1 MEYLSPTGI
10 CKIASRMDSRGLVDP
25 LKVKIL
31 YFDPIWVTKFSA
43 TEKGPAAMLVL
54 HFQEAIV
61 LPLGQF
67 EEKVAPTLQSH
78 IVEVERE
85 AQRWLSL
92 GERQVPK
99 LQNPTQTV
107 LDGDTLAL
115 GLSLRTYFPLLSAK
129 NLTGIRPVNSLTSR
143 VNSSQ
148 VIWAIWGAV
157 EQAFRQLTGQQQ
169 CSHWEVECI
178 DTGLYTFHLTFVS
191 P

>member
-43 TEKGPAAMLVL
+43 T
-54 HFQEAIV
+54 
-61 LPLGQF
+61 
-67 EEKVAPTLQSH
+67 
-78 IVEVERE
+78 
-85 AQRWLSL
+85 LSL

-178 DTGLYTFHLTFVS
+178 VFIFPTLLHYGNFLSSIF
-191 P
+191 

>member
-25 LKVKIL
+25 LK
-31 YFDPIWVTKFSA
+31 
-43 TEKGPAAMLVL
+43 EKGPATMLVL

-178 DTGLYTFHLTFVS
+178 VFIFPTLLHYGNFLSSIF
-191 P
+191 